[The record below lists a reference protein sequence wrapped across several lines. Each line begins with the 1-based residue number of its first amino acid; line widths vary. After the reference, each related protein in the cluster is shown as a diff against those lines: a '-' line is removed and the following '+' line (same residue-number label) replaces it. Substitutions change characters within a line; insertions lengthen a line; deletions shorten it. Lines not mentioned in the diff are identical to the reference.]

1 MENCNATENEFYMD
15 TKVELEKQKSLNDIN
30 GVYQIYLWLTVILSV
45 YILGALACEGLYLSF
60 MNNVAFQIQF
70 LFTGV
75 SSVGMLYIWALRRC
89 KIGVMLISWIV
100 YAIVSGLCVFFF
112 FQSETEIEVLIRF
125 VLILFAY
132 KVVQI
137 ILSRL
142 CLSSSLRRRGTH
154 IYDAIKDA
162 IYKKFCSKRMED
174 DERECNK
181 TMGDLPPINGGKE
194 QEE

>member
-45 YILGALACEGLYLSF
+45 YILGALASEGLYLSF
-60 MNNVAFQIQF
+60 MNNVAFQIQV
-70 LFTGV
+70 LFTGF
-75 SSVGMLYIWALRRC
+75 SSIGMLYIWALRRC

-174 DERECNK
+174 D
-181 TMGDLPPINGGKE
+181 
-194 QEE
+194 